1 MNDWM
6 YEWYVYINACRESI
20 WIERKRFTMNTA
32 IVTNDQNG
40 TKHTRKISTKTIA
53 KNDRTQQVF
62 NPMARTRTRNTQ
74 GDR

>member
-1 MNDWM
+1 M
-6 YEWYVYINACRESI
+6 
-20 WIERKRFTMNTA
+20 KTA